1 MVDAQGAMENM
12 SEADE
17 AFETYYVTDD
27 LEVNTYNSKLT
38 EIPDFDSEGT
48 RVINL
53 HVVEE
58 SPFYTFE
65 ESGVGL
71 SEGELDEAGTKMVGY
86 SANEAMLA
94 LGQHLSHLEIHG
106 FDEEESWKTLQANLG
121 EELVDGVQSELE
133 EITRKER
140 ARKMMTQ
147 VEEKL
152 GLVSTPIWRKPIEEG
167 EWRDTDI
174 DADAAELAREIIS
187 RINVDSRTCYLTAQR
202 AYKEADDHERVDYC
216 EGLAFP
222 KHTGR
227 VVRHAWIE
235 IDGSVAE
242 LTWPWHHVNGR
253 AALYYGL
260 KVPDDVFHERLEK
273 RGDAPM
279 LMLNDE
285 ERERLHKMSNPMAQ
299 KLGADKLSLP

>member
-1 MVDAQGAMENM
+1 MVDAQVAMENM

-17 AFETYYVTDD
+17 AFETYYVTDN
-27 LEVNTYNSKLT
+27 LESNTYNSKLI

-65 ESGVGL
+65 ESGIGL

-86 SANEAMLA
+86 SANEAKLA
-94 LGQHLSHLEIHG
+94 LGLHLSHLEIHG
-106 FDEEESWKTLQANLG
+106 FDEEESWRTLRKNLE
-121 EELVDGVQSELE
+121 EELVDGVRAELE
-133 EITRKER
+133 EISRKER

-152 GLVSTPIWRKPIEEG
+152 SLVPTPIWKKPIEDG
-167 EWRDTDI
+167 KWRDTDL
-174 DADAAELAREIIS
+174 DADGAGLARDILS
-187 RINVDSRTCYLTAQR
+187 RITVDPRTCYLTAQR
-202 AYKEADDHERVDYC
+202 AYREADDYDRVDYC

-222 KHTGR
+222 KQTGR

-242 LTWPWHHVNGR
+242 LTWPWHQVDGR
-253 AALYYGL
+253 EALYYGM
-260 KVPDDVFHERLEK
+260 KVPYDVFYERLE
-273 RGDAPM
+273 RREDASM
-279 LMLNDE
+279 LMLDDE
-285 ERERLHKMSNPMAQ
+285 ERDQLHEMPNQMAQ
-299 KLGADKLSLP
+299 KVGADR